1 MGLSAIEM
9 LDMCENSEYNKTN
22 IESVK
27 QIIAFCE
34 KKKINFT
41 VNVTALCGDKK
52 KKKNS
57 SKNKY
62 ILFNSWFNKNKKD
75 CKVNGYKIWNYMKS
89 LESAKP
95 FTDLFDFI
103 ETLNKSVQPVVV
115 NNKKDR
121 AEEQTTTTTV
131 SQTLHEA
138 QDQRNRFTE
147 EFYKVLT
154 ETLKDGVSPSH
165 SLIYEQKLSN
175 NSKSSLTRLTPTIVH
190 RAIDTFKHILVQ
202 IEDPSDRFSTNAAA
216 AAAGIAASADDFVPS
231 DAKRQSIKGGDSASE
246 ISNGS
251 STVVAKPPAQRK
263 RKRSHPQQNNA
274 VAKKKTKQQRKQQDA
289 VVVSPPP
296 PPPPLSRSSSSDS
309 FSQYSMIN
317 DHQDNSQMSE

>member
-121 AEEQTTTTTV
+121 AEELTTTTTTTV
-131 SQTLHEA
+131 SQSLHEA

-216 AAAGIAASADDFVPS
+216 ADIAASADDFVPS

>member
-1 MGLSAIEM
+1 MALSTIEM
-9 LDMCENSEYNKTN
+9 LNMCESSEYNKTN

-34 KKKINFT
+34 KKKIHFI

-62 ILFNSWFNKNKKD
+62 ILFNSWFNKNKRD

-103 ETLNKSVQPVVV
+103 ESLNKSVQPVAVDKK
-115 NNKKDR
+115 NKNSD
-121 AEEQTTTTTV
+121 AEGETTTTAAAST
-131 SQTLHEA
+131 QTLHEA
-138 QDQRNRFTE
+138 QDHRNRLTD

-154 ETLKDGVSPSH
+154 ATLNDGVSPAH
-165 SLIYEQKLSN
+165 SIIYEQKLSDG
-175 NSKSSLTRLTPTIVH
+175 SLTRLTPTVVH
-190 RAIDTFKHILVQ
+190 RAIDAFKHILVQ
-202 IEDPSDRFSTNAAA
+202 IEDPAAAVSSTAAA
-216 AAAGIAASADDFVPS
+216 AATTTAAVA
-231 DAKRQSIKGGDSASE
+231 AACITKQSKSE
-246 ISNGS
+246 SNTIVETSNGG
-251 STVVAKPPAQRK
+251 TVVVKPAQRK
-263 RKRSHPQQNNA
+263 RKRSHPQQNSGA
-274 VAKKKTKQQRKQQDA
+274 AASKKKTKQQRKQSES
-289 VVVSPPP
+289 VVTAPPP
-296 PPPPLSRSSSSDS
+296 PQPLSRSSSSDS
-309 FSQYSMIN
+309 FSHYSMIN

>member
-1 MGLSAIEM
+1 MALSTIEM
-9 LDMCENSEYNKTN
+9 LNMCESSEYNKTN

-34 KKKINFT
+34 KKKIHFI

-62 ILFNSWFNKNKKD
+62 ILFNSWFNKNKRD

-103 ETLNKSVQPVVV
+103 ESLNKSVQPVAVDKK
-115 NNKKDR
+115 NKNSD
-121 AEEQTTTTTV
+121 AEGETTTTAAAST
-131 SQTLHEA
+131 QTLHEA
-138 QDQRNRFTE
+138 QDHRNRLTD

-154 ETLKDGVSPSH
+154 ATLNDGVSPAH
-165 SLIYEQKLSN
+165 SIIYEQKLSDG
-175 NSKSSLTRLTPTIVH
+175 SLTRLTPTVVH
-190 RAIDTFKHILVQ
+190 RAIDAFKHILVQ
-202 IEDPSDRFSTNAAA
+202 IEDPAAA
-216 AAAGIAASADDFVPS
+216 VSSTAAATTTTTAAVA
-231 DAKRQSIKGGDSASE
+231 AACITKQSKSE
-246 ISNGS
+246 SNTIVETSNGG
-251 STVVAKPPAQRK
+251 TVVVKPAQRK
-263 RKRSHPQQNNA
+263 RKRSHPQQNSGA
-274 VAKKKTKQQRKQQDA
+274 AASKKKTKQQRKQSES
-289 VVVSPPP
+289 VVTAPPP
-296 PPPPLSRSSSSDS
+296 PQPLSRSSSSDS
-309 FSQYSMIN
+309 FSHYSMIN

>member
-1 MGLSAIEM
+1 MALSTIEM
-9 LDMCENSEYNKTN
+9 LNMCESSEYNKTN

-34 KKKINFT
+34 KKKIHFI

-62 ILFNSWFNKNKKD
+62 ILFNSWFNKNKRD

-103 ETLNKSVQPVVV
+103 ESLNKSVQPVAVDKK
-115 NNKKDR
+115 NKNSD
-121 AEEQTTTTTV
+121 AEGETTTTTAAA
-131 SQTLHEA
+131 STQTLHEA
-138 QDQRNRFTE
+138 QDHRNRLTD

-154 ETLKDGVSPSH
+154 ATLNDGVSPAH
-165 SLIYEQKLSN
+165 SIIYEQKLSDG
-175 NSKSSLTRLTPTIVH
+175 SLTRLTPTVVH
-190 RAIDTFKHILVQ
+190 RAIDAFKHILVQ
-202 IEDPSDRFSTNAAA
+202 IEDPAAA
-216 AAAGIAASADDFVPS
+216 VSSTAAATTTTTAAVA
-231 DAKRQSIKGGDSASE
+231 AACITKQSKSE
-246 ISNGS
+246 SNTIVETSNGG
-251 STVVAKPPAQRK
+251 TVVVKPAQRK
-263 RKRSHPQQNNA
+263 RKRSHPQQNSGA
-274 VAKKKTKQQRKQQDA
+274 AASKKKTKQQRKQSES
-289 VVVSPPP
+289 VVTAPPP
-296 PPPPLSRSSSSDS
+296 PQPLSRSSSSDS
-309 FSQYSMIN
+309 FSHYSMIN